1 MAGPALMSISAVPS
15 LIMLTNK
22 CYFLS
27 KKKKKKSTV
36 LEMKNILDGI
46 NIRLDIRKEKINL
59 KA

>member
-1 MAGPALMSISAVPS
+1 MSIRAVPS

-27 KKKKKKSTV
+27 KKKKKSTV